1 MNNWAKLLHKENQK
15 LKQEALL
22 LQQQVKLVKEV
33 KVLRNQ
39 IQSRRLSVPNAANL
53 ISNIQQSSFS
63 EANKENC
70 LSTNNKTGTKPTFNN
85 SNYSNKKFLFENLKK
100 SKNCLD
106 EERGLLESFESYY
119 ESEEENLE
127 KAGKCELSYAQYKNF
142 HVRGSR
148 RNSKM
153 KTEENDNKLVQDDFL
168 ASKCQDCKHDH
179 QQKPK
184 IRTRKGSRVSSGS
197 TLEELILRKFNCR
210 VCDQFLY
217 QGLPSSKCRKH
228 SSMF

>member
-15 LKQEALL
+15 LKQEAFL

-33 KVLRNQ
+33 KVLKNQ
-39 IQSRRLSVPNAANL
+39 IQSRRLSLPHPINL

-63 EANKENC
+63 EANKENSLL
-70 LSTNNKTGTKPTFNN
+70 LSNKRGTKHTLNN
-85 SNYSNKKFLFENLKK
+85 SNCSNKKFLLENLKG
-100 SKNCLD
+100 SRDCVD
-106 EERGLLESFESYY
+106 QERGLLESFESYY

-153 KTEENDNKLVQDDFL
+153 KTEENDSKRLQDDFL
-168 ASKCQDCKHDH
+168 TYKCDDCKHNH
-179 QQKPK
+179 QEKTK
-184 IRTRKGSRVSSGS
+184 IRNRKGSRVSSGS
-197 TLEELILRKFNCR
+197 TLDELILRKFNCR
-210 VCDQFLY
+210 VCDQYL
-217 QGLPSSKCRKH
+217 
-228 SSMF
+228 